1 MIDGNGVGTGA
12 LMAPDRTVEIIHAPS
27 EEKDAS
33 HIWLVTST
41 NESGELSFSAGFAWQ
56 AAQEITS
63 IEQWNSYLDSRAS
76 Q

>member
-1 MIDGNGVGTGA
+1 MLIAAERVSLILDV
-12 LMAPDRTVEIIHAPS
+12 PS

-41 NESGELSFSAGFAWQ
+41 NENGELSFRAGFAWA

-63 IEQWNSYLDSRAS
+63 IEQWNEYLDSRAG